1 MLFETSWA
9 NHEFRCS
16 SVARVLISRFDSDLR
31 VEVQGNG
38 KGHRHPKRSEMKL
51 TGKARV
57 GIRGCEK
64 GFAN

>member
-1 MLFETSWA
+1 M
-9 NHEFRCS
+9 
-16 SVARVLISRFDSDLR
+16 LISRFDSDLR
-31 VEVQGNG
+31 VEVQGKG
-38 KGHRHPKRSEMKL
+38 KEHRHPKRSEMKL